1 LRGNRNDR
9 FNGGDCVDVILG
21 SSLSRSPLSDRATI
35 GAIDVKALVERIIK
49 VESSGIPNAQNKLS
63 SASGAGQFPKVSGK
77 ASTAAQDQ
85 ATAFPAWLPLEPLLQ
100 VRM

>member
-1 LRGNRNDR
+1 
-9 FNGGDCVDVILG
+9 
-21 SSLSRSPLSDRATI
+21 
-35 GAIDVKALVERIIK
+35 LVERIIK

-85 ATAFPAWLPLEPLLQ
+85 TT
-100 VRM
+100 